1 MFIWLFL
8 FVNIFQSDLCNLD
21 FFITFYRREKQEQ
34 NALAFSWYAEN
45 DSHCPIKLAKDR
57 SSFIKLWRQQ
67 IQQFQNV
74 SQEVAEAIVSHY
86 PSPRLLLKVN
96 IYIHIYTFIFIY
108 MYIF

>member
-1 MFIWLFL
+1 M
-8 FVNIFQSDLCNLD
+8 Q
-21 FFITFYRREKQEQ
+21 K
-34 NALAFSWYAEN
+34 ALAFSWYAEN

-96 IYIHIYTFIFIY
+96 IYIHICTFFIY
-108 MYIF
+108 IYFKF